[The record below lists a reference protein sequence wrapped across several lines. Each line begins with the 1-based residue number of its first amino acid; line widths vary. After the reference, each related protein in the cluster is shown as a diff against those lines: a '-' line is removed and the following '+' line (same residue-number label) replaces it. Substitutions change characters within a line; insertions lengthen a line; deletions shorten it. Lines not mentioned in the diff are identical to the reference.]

1 MATLEKL
8 RRKKSVIRAAAYAR
22 FSSDHQREESI
33 EAQLRAIREY
43 AEKNDVVIVAEYC
56 DRAKSATTDQRPKF
70 LRMIEDSKKSIFDV
84 ILVHKLDRFA
94 RNRADSIAYRMELK
108 RNDVSLISVLEY
120 LDEDSP
126 ESIILESVLEAMAEY
141 YSKNLAREVNK
152 GLKENAIKGLHTGG
166 IPPLGYDVDPKTKKL
181 VINDNEAM
189 IVKTIFRRT
198 IEGFSYM
205 EIIDELNSKGFLT
218 KRGGIFTKNSLN
230 SILQNRKYTGVYVYN
245 KSASKDVDGKR
256 NGHKYKDESEIICV
270 EDAVPPIISK
280 EEFEIVQQKLS
291 QRKKNRKH
299 SRAIENYLL
308 TNKMICGIC
317 GGAYVGARRRR
328 GDKSMWTAYGCNVRY
343 RNKIIGCKN
352 KEISKPYIEGC
363 VLEKLADLV
372 FNDAYIPVVT
382 REYNKYLQDKNG
394 DYVFQLKNLQNQLK
408 ALNNDINKLVDLL
421 MKTTSQILIDKLNE
435 SEKKKLQIEAKIKS
449 LSSDLI
455 KQEITESDVTLIFQ
469 QIKKQLTSGN
479 LKSIKQVIETYVDKI
494 IVYPNEV
501 IVKLNFFPDFR
512 FEPDGKEKDCPET
525 ERLQHI
531 QGQSSHPMHQQW
543 LMTLAEK
550 EPT

>member
-1 MATLEKL
+1 M
-8 RRKKSVIRAAAYAR
+8 
-22 FSSDHQREESI
+22 
-33 EAQLRAIREY
+33 
-43 AEKNDVVIVAEYC
+43 
-56 DRAKSATTDQRPKF
+56 
-70 LRMIEDSKKSIFDV
+70 
-84 ILVHKLDRFA
+84 
-94 RNRADSIAYRMELK
+94 
-108 RNDVSLISVLEY
+108 
-120 LDEDSP
+120 
-126 ESIILESVLEAMAEY
+126 
-141 YSKNLAREVNK
+141 
-152 GLKENAIKGLHTGG
+152 
-166 IPPLGYDVDPKTKKL
+166 

-550 EPT
+550 EGFEPSNRFWRLHDFQSCALDQLGDFSIHFKF